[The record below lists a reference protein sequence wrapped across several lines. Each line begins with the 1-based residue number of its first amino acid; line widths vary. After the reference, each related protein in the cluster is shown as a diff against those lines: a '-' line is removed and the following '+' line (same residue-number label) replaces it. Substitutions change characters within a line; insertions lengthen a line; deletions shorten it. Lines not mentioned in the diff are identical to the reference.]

1 MLFSKTRQKNMN
13 EKILKTANDWLT
25 SPYDK
30 ITQEKVKALI
40 EKGGEEL
47 IESFYKELDFGTGGM
62 RGIMGVGP
70 NRINKYTIGKATQG
84 LANTLISMH
93 EGQDVSVAIAY
104 DCRNNSNKLALNVAE
119 VLTANGIKAYLFNS
133 LRPTPELSFAVRE
146 LGCKGGVVITAS
158 HNPKEYNGFK
168 VYGADGAQIVSPFD
182 TELINKVRALS
193 IDEVNFSVNKELIFG
208 LGDEIDNTYLAR
220 LKTLSLSPEA
230 IIKQKD
236 LPIVFTGIHGTGA
249 VMVPKA
255 LKAFGFNN
263 VTTVAS
269 QDVIDGNFPTV
280 HSPNPEEPAA
290 LEQAILLAEEKGA
303 ELVMGTDP
311 DADRV
316 GIAIP
321 NPEGEYVLLNGN
333 QTGSLLVNY
342 LISRWQEL
350 GKIKGNEFV
359 AKTIVTTDLIDTIAT
374 TNKVKVYNTLTG
386 FKHIGAIIKKLEG
399 QEQFLGG
406 GEESYGYLSGDFV
419 RDKDAVMSCALI
431 AEMVAWAKSSGKTLF
446 NLMEEMYM
454 EHGFYLEDLISITKQ
469 GRSGQKEI
477 SKKMS
482 DLRKT
487 PLKTIAGE
495 EVSKIIDYLE
505 SEKTGLPKSNVLQ
518 FITNKKTK
526 VTARPSGTEPK
537 IKYYFSVHE
546 HLSSKS
552 EYLNTKEKLI
562 KKIAKIQSEMNL

>member
-1 MLFSKTRQKNMN
+1 MY
-13 EKILKTANDWLT
+13 EKSLKRAKGWLA

-47 IESFYKELDFGTGGM
+47 IESFYKDLDFGTGGM

-84 LANTLISMH
+84 LVNTLISAH
-93 EGQDVSVAIAY
+93 KSQSLSVAVAY
-104 DCRNNSNKLALNVAE
+104 DSRNNSNELALNVAE

-146 LGCKGGVVITAS
+146 LGCEGGVVITAS

-168 VYGADGAQIVSPFD
+168 VYGADGSQIVSPFD
-182 TELINKVRALS
+182 SELINKVRGLS
-193 IDEVNFSVNKELIFG
+193 INEVNFSVNKELIFG
-208 LGDEIDNTYLAR
+208 LGDEMDNTYLAR
-220 LKTLSLSPEA
+220 LKTLSLSPEE

-236 LPIVFTGIHGTGA
+236 LPIVFTGIHGTGV

-269 QDVIDGNFPTV
+269 QDVIDGSFPTV

-290 LEQAILLAEEKGA
+290 LEQAILLAKEKGA

-316 GIAIP
+316 GVAVP
-321 NPEGEYVLLNGN
+321 TPEGEYVLLNGN

-350 GKIKGNEFV
+350 GKINGNEFV
-359 AKTIVTTDLIDTIAT
+359 AKTIVTTDLIDTIAAA
-374 TNKVKVYNTLTG
+374 NKVKVYNTLTG

-399 QEQFLGG
+399 QERFIGG

-431 AEMVAWAKSSGKTLF
+431 AEMAAWAKSSGKTLLD
-446 NLMEEMYM
+446 LMEDIYM
-454 EHGFYLEDLISITKQ
+454 EHGFYLEDLISITKK
-469 GRSGQKEI
+469 GRSGQEEI
-477 SKKMS
+477 SEKMN
-482 DLRKT
+482 DLRKN
-487 PLKTIAGE
+487 PPKTIANE
-495 EVSKIIDYLE
+495 EILKVVDYLE
-505 SEKTGLPKSNVLQ
+505 SHKTGLPKSNVLQ
-518 FITNKKTK
+518 FITNKGTK

-537 IKYYFSVHE
+537 IKYYFSVQE

-552 EYLNTKEKLI
+552 EYLSTKERLS
-562 KKIAKIQSEMNL
+562 KKIAKIKSEMNL

>member
-1 MLFSKTRQKNMN
+1 MH
-13 EKILKTANDWLT
+13 EKCLETAKGWLT

-30 ITQEKVKALI
+30 TTQKEVKALI
-40 EKGGEEL
+40 EKGGEDL
-47 IESFYKELDFGTGGM
+47 IEPFYKELDFGTGGM

-84 LANTLISMH
+84 LANTLNSMQ
-93 EGQDVSVAIAY
+93 EGHGVSVAIAY

-146 LGCKGGVVITAS
+146 LGCKAGVVITAS

-168 VYGADGAQIVSPFD
+168 VYGEDGAQIVSPFD
-182 TELINKVRALS
+182 TELINKVRELS
-193 IDEVNFSVNKELIFG
+193 IAEVNFNVNKELIFS
-208 LGDEIDNTYLAR
+208 LGDEMDNTYLER
-220 LKTLSLSPEA
+220 LKTLSLSPKA

-236 LPIVFTGIHGTGA
+236 LSIVFTGIHGTGA

-255 LKAFGFNN
+255 LKIFGFNN

-269 QDVIDGNFPTV
+269 QDEIDGNFPTV

-290 LEQAILLAEEKGA
+290 LEQAILLAKEKGA

-342 LISRWQEL
+342 IISRWQEL

-359 AKTIVTTDLIDTIAT
+359 AKTIVTTDLIDKIAT
-374 TNKVKVYNTLTG
+374 ANKVKVYNALTG

-399 QEQFLGG
+399 QEQFIVG

-446 NLMEEMYM
+446 NIMEEMYM

-469 GRSGQKEI
+469 GRSGQEEI
-477 SKKMS
+477 SEKMR
-482 DLRKT
+482 DLRNS
-487 PLKTIAGE
+487 PPKTIAGE
-495 EVSKIIDYLE
+495 EVLSFVDYLE
-505 SEKTGLPKSNVLQ
+505 PQKTGLPKSNVLQ
-518 FITNKKTK
+518 FITNKGTK

-537 IKYYFSVHE
+537 IKYYFSVQE

-552 EYLNTKEKLI
+552 EYLTTKERLT
-562 KKIAKIQSEMNL
+562 KKIAKIQSEMNLL

>member
-1 MLFSKTRQKNMN
+1 MR
-13 EKILKTANDWLT
+13 EKSLKTAKEWLS

-40 EKGGEEL
+40 EQGGEAL

-84 LANTLISMH
+84 LANTLISLH

-193 IDEVNFSVNKELIFG
+193 MNEVNFNANKELIFG
-208 LGDEIDNTYLAR
+208 LGVEMDNTYLSR

-230 IIKQKD
+230 IIKQND
-236 LPIVFTGIHGTGA
+236 LSIVYTGIHGTGA

-290 LEQAILLAEEKGA
+290 LEQAILLAKEKGA

-342 LISRWQEL
+342 LILRWQEL
-350 GKIKGNEFV
+350 GKIRGNEFV
-359 AKTIVTTDLIDTIAT
+359 AKTIVTTDLIATIAAA
-374 TNKVKVYNTLTG
+374 NKVKVYNTLTG

-399 QEQFLGG
+399 QEQFIGG

-454 EHGFYLEDLISITKQ
+454 EHGFYLEELISITKQ
-469 GRSGQKEI
+469 GRSGQEEI
-477 SKKMS
+477 SEKMS
-482 DLRKT
+482 NLRKN
-487 PLKTIAGE
+487 PPKTIAGE
-495 EVSKIIDYLE
+495 EVSKVIDYLE
-505 SEKTGLPKSNVLQ
+505 PQKTGLPKSNVLQ
-518 FITNKKTK
+518 FITKKGTK

-537 IKYYFSVHE
+537 IKYYFSVQE
-546 HLSSKS
+546 QLLSKS
-552 EYLNTKEKLI
+552 EYLSIKKKLT

>member
-1 MLFSKTRQKNMN
+1 MY
-13 EKILKTANDWLT
+13 EKSLKRAKGWLAP
-25 SPYDK
+25 PYDK

-47 IESFYKELDFGTGGM
+47 IESFYKDLDFGTGGM

-84 LANTLISMH
+84 LANTLISAH
-93 EGQDVSVAIAY
+93 KSQSLSVAVAY
-104 DCRNNSNKLALNVAE
+104 DSRNNSNELALNVAE

-146 LGCKGGVVITAS
+146 LGCEGGVVITAS

-168 VYGADGAQIVSPFD
+168 VYGADGSQIVSPFD
-182 TELINKVRALS
+182 SELINKVRGLS
-193 IDEVNFSVNKELIFG
+193 IDEVNFSANKELIFG
-208 LGDEIDNTYLAR
+208 LGDEMDNTYLAR
-220 LKTLSLSPEA
+220 LKTLSLSPEE

-269 QDVIDGNFPTV
+269 QDVIDGSFPTV

-290 LEQAILLAEEKGA
+290 LEQAILLAKEKGA

-316 GIAIP
+316 GVAVP
-321 NPEGEYVLLNGN
+321 TPEGEYVLLNGN

-359 AKTIVTTDLIDTIAT
+359 AKTIVTTDLIDTIAAA
-374 TNKVKVYNTLTG
+374 NKVKVYNTLTG

-399 QEQFLGG
+399 QERFIGG

-431 AEMVAWAKSSGKTLF
+431 AEMAAWAKSSGKTLLD
-446 NLMEEMYM
+446 LMEDIYM
-454 EHGFYLEDLISITKQ
+454 EHGFYLEDLISITKK
-469 GRSGQKEI
+469 GRSGQEEI
-477 SKKMS
+477 SEKMN
-482 DLRKT
+482 DLRKN
-487 PLKTIAGE
+487 PPKTIANE
-495 EVSKIIDYLE
+495 EILKVVDYLE
-505 SEKTGLPKSNVLQ
+505 SDKTGLPKSNVLQ
-518 FITNKKTK
+518 FITNKGTK

-537 IKYYFSVHE
+537 IKYYFSVQE

-552 EYLNTKEKLI
+552 EYLSTKERLS
-562 KKIAKIQSEMNL
+562 KKIAKIKSEMNL

>member
-1 MLFSKTRQKNMN
+1 MY
-13 EKILKTANDWLT
+13 EKSLKTAKGWLT

-93 EGQDVSVAIAY
+93 EGQDLSVAIAY

-182 TELINKVRALS
+182 TELINKVRGLS
-193 IDEVNFSVNKELIFG
+193 IDEVNFNVNKELIFG
-208 LGDEIDNTYLAR
+208 LGDEMDNTYLAR

-290 LEQAILLAEEKGA
+290 LEQAILLAKEKGA

-316 GIAIP
+316 GIAVP

-374 TNKVKVYNTLTG
+374 ANKVKVYNTLTG

-399 QEQFLGG
+399 QEQFIGG

-431 AEMVAWAKSSGKTLF
+431 AEMVAWAKSSGKTLL
-446 NLMEEMYM
+446 NLMEDIYM

-469 GRSGQKEI
+469 GRSGQEEI
-477 SKKMS
+477 SEKMN
-482 DLRKT
+482 DLRKN
-487 PLKTIAGE
+487 PPKTIANE
-495 EVSKIIDYLE
+495 EVLKVVDYLE
-505 SEKTGLPKSNVLQ
+505 SQKTGLPKSNVLQ
-518 FITNKKTK
+518 FITNKGTK

-537 IKYYFSVHE
+537 IKYYFSVQE

-552 EYLNTKEKLI
+552 EYLSTKERLS
-562 KKIAKIQSEMNL
+562 KKIAKIKSEMNL

>member
-1 MLFSKTRQKNMN
+1 MR
-13 EKILKTANDWLT
+13 EKSLKIAKDWLT

-30 ITQEKVKALI
+30 LTQEKVKSLI
-40 EKGGEEL
+40 EKGGEDL
-47 IESFYKELDFGTGGM
+47 IDSFYKELDFGTGGI

-70 NRINKYTIGKATQG
+70 NRINKYTIGMATQG

-93 EGQDVSVAIAY
+93 EGQNISVAIAY
-104 DCRNNSNKLALNVAE
+104 DCRNNSNKFALNVAE

-158 HNPKEYNGFK
+158 HNPKQYNGFK

-182 TELINKVRALS
+182 TELISKIRSLS
-193 IDEVNFSVNKELIFG
+193 IDEVNFNVNNELIFG
-208 LGDEIDNTYLAR
+208 LGAEMDKTYLSR

-249 VMVPKA
+249 VLVPKA

-280 HSPNPEEPAA
+280 QSPNPEEPAA
-290 LEQAILLAEEKGA
+290 LEQAILLAKENGA

-333 QTGSLLVNY
+333 QTGSLLVSY
-342 LISRWQEL
+342 LISRWQQL
-350 GKIKGNEFV
+350 GKIRGNEFV

-374 TNKVKVYNTLTG
+374 VNKVKVYNTLTG

-399 QEQFLGG
+399 QEQFIGG

-419 RDKDAVMSCALI
+419 RDKDAIISCALI
-431 AEMVAWAKSSGKTLF
+431 AEMVAWAKSSGKTVF

-469 GRSGQKEI
+469 GRSGQEEI
-477 SKKMS
+477 YEKMIN
-482 DLRKT
+482 LRKT
-487 PLKTIAGE
+487 PPKKIAGE
-495 EVSKIIDYLE
+495 KVSKVIDYLE
-505 SEKTGLPKSNVLQ
+505 SQKTGLPKSNVLQ
-518 FITNKKTK
+518 FITNKGTK
-526 VTARPSGTEPK
+526 VTVRPSGTEPK
-537 IKYYFSVHE
+537 IKYYFSVKE
-546 HLSSKS
+546 PLLSKS
-552 EYLNTKEKLI
+552 EYLNTKKKLT
-562 KKIAKIQSEMNL
+562 KKIAKIQAEMNILS

>member
-1 MLFSKTRQKNMN
+1 MY
-13 EKILKTANDWLT
+13 EKSLTIAKSWLN

-30 ITQEKVKALI
+30 ITQEKVQGLI
-40 EKGGEEL
+40 EGGGEEL
-47 IESFYKELDFGTGGM
+47 VESFYKELDFGTGGM

-84 LANTLISMH
+84 LANTLNGLH
-93 EGQDVSVAIAY
+93 EGQEISVAIAY

-119 VLTANGIKAYLFNS
+119 VLTANGIKTYLFNS

-168 VYGADGAQIVSPFD
+168 VYGADGAQIVNPLD
-182 TELINKVRALS
+182 AKLINKVRGLS
-193 IDEVNFSVNKELIFG
+193 INDVNFNANKELMIG
-208 LGDEIDNTYLAR
+208 LGEDMDNAYLER
-220 LKTLSLSPEA
+220 LKTLSLSPGS
-230 IIKQKD
+230 IKEQKD
-236 LPIVFTGIHGTGA
+236 LPIVFTGIHGTGS
-249 VMVPKA
+249 VIVPKA

-290 LEQAILLAEEKGA
+290 LEQAILLAKEKGA

-342 LISRWQEL
+342 LISRWVNKGSVK
-350 GKIKGNEFV
+350 GKEFV
-359 AKTIVTTDLIDTIAT
+359 AKTIVTTDLIDAIAAA
-374 TNKVKVYNTLTG
+374 NNVKVYNTLTG

-399 QEQFLGG
+399 KEQFIGG
-406 GEESYGYLSGDFV
+406 GEESYGYLAGDFV
-419 RDKDAVMSCALI
+419 RDKDAVISCALI
-431 AEMVAWAKSSGKTLF
+431 AEMVAWAKCSGKTLF
-446 NLMEEMYM
+446 NIMEEMYM
-454 EHGFYLEDLISITKQ
+454 AHGFYLEELLSITKQ
-469 GRSGQKEI
+469 GRSGQEEI

-482 DLRKT
+482 SLRKSPPT
-487 PLKTIAGE
+487 KIAGE
-495 EVSKIIDYLE
+495 EVLRVIDYLE
-505 SEKTGLPKSNVLQ
+505 PQKTGLPKSNVLQ
-518 FITNKKTK
+518 FVTNKGTK

-537 IKYYFSVHE
+537 IKYYFSVKE
-546 HLSSKS
+546 NLPSSS
-552 EYLNTKEKLI
+552 EYLSVRAGLTE
-562 KKIAKIQSEMNL
+562 KIAKIKLEMNLKS

>member
-1 MLFSKTRQKNMN
+1 MY
-13 EKILKTANDWLT
+13 EKSLKTAKAWLIH
-25 SPYDK
+25 PYDK
-30 ITQEKVKALI
+30 ITQQKVKTLI

-84 LANTLISMH
+84 LANTLIGMH
-93 EGQDVSVAIAY
+93 KGQDISVAIAY

-119 VLTANGIKAYLFNS
+119 VLSANGIKTHLFNS

-168 VYGADGAQIVSPFD
+168 VYGADGSQIVSPFD
-182 TELINKVRALS
+182 AELINQVRTLS
-193 IDEVNFSVNKELIFG
+193 INEVNFNVNKDLIFG
-208 LGDEIDNTYLAR
+208 LGVEMDKTYLER

-280 HSPNPEEPAA
+280 HSPNPEESAA
-290 LEQAILLAEEKGA
+290 LEQAILLAKEKGA

-342 LISRWQEL
+342 LISRWKEL

-359 AKTIVTTDLIDTIAT
+359 AKTIVTTDLIDTIAAA
-374 TNKVKVYNTLTG
+374 NKVKVYNTLTG

-399 QEQFLGG
+399 QEQFIGG

-431 AEMVAWAKSSGKTLF
+431 AEMVAWAKCSGKTLF

-454 EHGFYLEDLISITKQ
+454 EHGFYLEDLVSITKQ
-469 GRSGQKEI
+469 GRSGQEEI
-477 SKKMS
+477 SEKMS
-482 DLRKT
+482 DLRKN
-487 PLKTIAGE
+487 PPKTIANE
-495 EVSKIIDYLE
+495 EVLRVIDYLE
-505 SEKTGLPKSNVLQ
+505 TQQTGLPKSNVLQ
-518 FITNKKTK
+518 FITNKGTK

-537 IKYYFSVHE
+537 IKYYFSVKE
-546 HLSSKS
+546 DLSSKS
-552 EYLNTKEKLI
+552 EYLSTKEKLT

>member
-1 MLFSKTRQKNMN
+1 MY
-13 EKILKTANDWLT
+13 EKSLKRAKGWLT

-47 IESFYKELDFGTGGM
+47 IESFYKDLDFGTGGM

-84 LANTLISMH
+84 LANTLISAH
-93 EGQDVSVAIAY
+93 KSQSLSVAVAY
-104 DCRNNSNKLALNVAE
+104 DSRNNSNELAQNVAE

-146 LGCKGGVVITAS
+146 LGCEGGVVITAS

-168 VYGADGAQIVSPFD
+168 VYGADGSQIVSPFD
-182 TELINKVRALS
+182 SELINKVRGLS

-208 LGDEIDNTYLAR
+208 LGDEMDNTYLAR
-220 LKTLSLSPEA
+220 LKTLSLSPEE

-269 QDVIDGNFPTV
+269 QDVIDGSFPTV

-290 LEQAILLAEEKGA
+290 LEQAILLAKEKGA

-316 GIAIP
+316 GVAVP
-321 NPEGEYVLLNGN
+321 TPEGEYVLLNGN

-359 AKTIVTTDLIDTIAT
+359 AKTIVTTDLIDTIAAA
-374 TNKVKVYNTLTG
+374 NKVKVYNTLTG

-399 QEQFLGG
+399 QERFIGG

-431 AEMVAWAKSSGKTLF
+431 AEMAAWAKSSGKTLLD
-446 NLMEEMYM
+446 LMEDIYM
-454 EHGFYLEDLISITKQ
+454 EHGFYLEDLISITKK
-469 GRSGQKEI
+469 GRSGQEEI
-477 SKKMS
+477 SEKMN
-482 DLRKT
+482 DLRKN
-487 PLKTIAGE
+487 PPKTIANE
-495 EVSKIIDYLE
+495 EILKVVDYLE
-505 SEKTGLPKSNVLQ
+505 SHKTGLPKSNVLQ
-518 FITNKKTK
+518 FITNKGTK

-537 IKYYFSVHE
+537 IKYYFSFQE
-546 HLSSKS
+546 HLSAKT
-552 EYLNTKEKLI
+552 EYLSTKERLS
-562 KKIAKIQSEMNL
+562 KKIAKIKSEMNL